1 MLQKNAHFNLATW
14 NFEIFAVNASKVA
27 MLKKNLLGSDA
38 LFGLSLEM
46 KQGTLSK
53 IYKDAAETLQR
64 IEEDER
70 ISKS

>member
-1 MLQKNAHFNLATW
+1 MGMMSPSEKKDLRGRLA
-14 NFEIFAVNASKVA
+14 VA